1 MKPKSIWQTLSRRS
15 FLTVACTLLVSVV
28 TLIYFLPRESKFGYV
43 YELNKPWHYPQLIA
57 SYDFVIY
64 KTDDEVKRERDSVV
78 RQFVPYY
85 RVDSLVAEKQIAA
98 LRKDFYAGKFR
109 GIPVYYLPR
118 LVENLRQIYARGILD
133 VSDYEGFLKG
143 DSHVLRLIR
152 GQEATT
158 GEVENFF
165 TIRTAY
171 DYLLNRDRGALS
183 QEALREC
190 NLNDYLA
197 VNVKNDT
204 AKNRLELQSE
214 LSQVSDNIG
223 MVQSGQLVIDRGQ
236 IVNAEH
242 VRILNSLKKES
253 EQRMDPSRGY
263 WFIFAGQVIFVI
275 LLISLLFTYLKLFRR
290 DYFSSPHSVLLL
302 FSFVTVFPV
311 ITYLMM
317 AHHFYSVYLVPYAL
331 IPIFVRI
338 FMDSRTS
345 FMAVVT
351 SSLLSALSLHSPFEF
366 VLWQIVTGATVIYSL
381 RELTE
386 RSQLLRTVL
395 AVVVVGLV
403 ISIGYDLSQGLN
415 GDAFDRSR
423 IVYMIIGGILL
434 LFAYPLMYFVEKLF
448 GFTSSVTLVELTNTN
463 NPILRKMSKVAQGT
477 FNHSMQVSNLAAE
490 VADKIGAKAQL
501 ARTGALYHDI
511 GKVLNPAF
519 FTENQSGVNP
529 HDTISEERSAQ
540 IIINHVT
547 DGLRLAEK
555 YHLPQVIKEFIRTHH
570 GTGLVKYFYI
580 QYCNKHV
587 GEPVDEEAFRYPGP
601 NPQTREQAVVMM
613 CDSVEAASRSLKE
626 YTEESIT
633 QLVNR
638 IVDSQLAEGHFKEC
652 PITFR
657 DIADAKRTL
666 IDSLKT
672 IYHTRISYPEIKKPT
687 DQAQNSPLRGFKGTH
702 PWHFKMMRRKHER
715 QRMKYAE
722 PWKAFSASSGRK
734 MAERPLHYF
743 ALHFHALR

>member
-133 VSDYEGFLKG
+133 VSDYEGFLKS

-158 GEVENFF
+158 GDVENFF

-183 QEALREC
+183 QESLRGC

-587 GEPVDEEAFRYPGP
+587 GEAVDEDAFRYPGP

-702 PWHFKMMRRKHER
+702 PWHFNK
-715 QRMKYAE
+715 
-722 PWKAFSASSGRK
+722 
-734 MAERPLHYF
+734 
-743 ALHFHALR
+743 

>member
-1 MKPKSIWQTLSRRS
+1 MNPQSIWQTLSRRS

-118 LVENLRQIYARGILD
+118 LVENLRHVYARGILD
-133 VSDYEGFLKG
+133 VSDYEGFLKS

-183 QEALREC
+183 QESLRGC

-587 GEPVDEEAFRYPGP
+587 GETVDEEAFRYPGP

-702 PWHFKMMRRKHER
+702 PWHFNK
-715 QRMKYAE
+715 
-722 PWKAFSASSGRK
+722 
-734 MAERPLHYF
+734 
-743 ALHFHALR
+743 

>member
-143 DSHVLRLIR
+143 DSHALRLIR

-171 DYLLNRDRGALS
+171 DYLLNRDKGALS
-183 QEALREC
+183 QESLRGC

-519 FTENQSGVNP
+519 FTENQSGMNP

-587 GEPVDEEAFRYPGP
+587 GETVDEEAFRYPGP

-702 PWHFKMMRRKHER
+702 PWHFNK
-715 QRMKYAE
+715 
-722 PWKAFSASSGRK
+722 
-734 MAERPLHYF
+734 
-743 ALHFHALR
+743 

>member
-43 YELNKPWHYPQLIA
+43 YELNKPWHYPQLNA

-109 GIPVYYLPR
+109 GVPVYYLPR

-133 VSDYEGFLKG
+133 LSDYEGFLKG

-183 QEALREC
+183 QEALRGC

-263 WFIFAGQVIFVI
+263 WFIFAGQMIFVI

-587 GEPVDEEAFRYPGP
+587 GETVDEEAFRYPGP

-687 DQAQNSPLRGFKGTH
+687 DQAHNSPLRGFKGTH
-702 PWHFKMMRRKHER
+702 PWHFNK
-715 QRMKYAE
+715 
-722 PWKAFSASSGRK
+722 
-734 MAERPLHYF
+734 
-743 ALHFHALR
+743 

>member
-519 FTENQSGVNP
+519 FTENQTGVNP

-587 GEPVDEEAFRYPGP
+587 GETVDEEAFRYPGP

-687 DQAQNSPLRGFKGTH
+687 DQAHNSPLRGFKGTH
-702 PWHFKMMRRKHER
+702 PWHFNK
-715 QRMKYAE
+715 
-722 PWKAFSASSGRK
+722 
-734 MAERPLHYF
+734 
-743 ALHFHALR
+743 

>member
-1 MKPKSIWQTLSRRS
+1 M
-15 FLTVACTLLVSVV
+15 TVACTLLVSVV

-85 RVDSLVAEKQIAA
+85 RVDSLVAENQIAA

-109 GIPVYYLPR
+109 GVPVYYLPR
-118 LVENLRQIYARGILD
+118 LVENMRQIYARGILD

-143 DSHVLRLIR
+143 DSRVLRLIR

-171 DYLLNRDRGALS
+171 DYLLNRDKGALS

-236 IVNAEH
+236 IVNSEQM
-242 VRILNSLKKES
+242 RILNSLKKES

-302 FSFVTVFPV
+302 FSFVTVFPI

-702 PWHFKMMRRKHER
+702 PWHFNK
-715 QRMKYAE
+715 
-722 PWKAFSASSGRK
+722 
-734 MAERPLHYF
+734 
-743 ALHFHALR
+743 

>member
-1 MKPKSIWQTLSRRS
+1 MKPKSIWQSLSRRS

-118 LVENLRQIYARGILD
+118 LVENMRQIYARGILD

-171 DYLLNRDRGALS
+171 DYLLNRDKDALS

-236 IVNAEH
+236 IVNSEH
-242 VRILNSLKKES
+242 MRILNSLKKES

-587 GEPVDEEAFRYPGP
+587 GETVDEDAFRYPGP

-672 IYHTRISYPEIKKPT
+672 IYHTRISYPEVKKPT
-687 DQAQNSPLRGFKGTH
+687 DQAHNSPLRGFKGTH
-702 PWHFKMMRRKHER
+702 PWHFNK
-715 QRMKYAE
+715 
-722 PWKAFSASSGRK
+722 
-734 MAERPLHYF
+734 
-743 ALHFHALR
+743 

>member
-1 MKPKSIWQTLSRRS
+1 MKPKSIWQSLSRRS

-85 RVDSLVAEKQIAA
+85 RVDSLVAENQIAA

-118 LVENLRQIYARGILD
+118 LVENMRQIYARGILD

-171 DYLLNRDRGALS
+171 DYLLNRDKDALS

-236 IVNAEH
+236 IVNSEH
-242 VRILNSLKKES
+242 MRILNSLKKES

-587 GEPVDEEAFRYPGP
+587 GETVDEEAFRYPGP

-687 DQAQNSPLRGFKGTH
+687 DQAHNSPLRGFKGTH
-702 PWHFKMMRRKHER
+702 PWHFNK
-715 QRMKYAE
+715 
-722 PWKAFSASSGRK
+722 
-734 MAERPLHYF
+734 
-743 ALHFHALR
+743 

>member
-1 MKPKSIWQTLSRRS
+1 MKPKTIWHTLSRRS

-171 DYLLNRDRGALS
+171 DYLLNRDKGALS
-183 QEALREC
+183 QESLRGC

-587 GEPVDEEAFRYPGP
+587 GETVDEDAFRYPGP

-672 IYHTRISYPEIKKPT
+672 IYHTRISYPEVKKPT
-687 DQAQNSPLRGFKGTH
+687 DQAHNSPLRGFKGTH
-702 PWHFKMMRRKHER
+702 PWHFNK
-715 QRMKYAE
+715 
-722 PWKAFSASSGRK
+722 
-734 MAERPLHYF
+734 
-743 ALHFHALR
+743 

>member
-1 MKPKSIWQTLSRRS
+1 M
-15 FLTVACTLLVSVV
+15 TVACTLLVSVV

-118 LVENLRQIYARGILD
+118 LVENMRQIYARGILD
-133 VSDYEGFLKG
+133 VSDYEGFLKS

-171 DYLLNRDRGALS
+171 DYLLNRDKGALS
-183 QEALREC
+183 QESLRGC

-580 QYCNKHV
+580 QYCNTHV

-687 DQAQNSPLRGFKGTH
+687 DQTQNSPLRGFKGTH
-702 PWHFKMMRRKHER
+702 PWHFNK
-715 QRMKYAE
+715 
-722 PWKAFSASSGRK
+722 
-734 MAERPLHYF
+734 
-743 ALHFHALR
+743 

>member
-1 MKPKSIWQTLSRRS
+1 M
-15 FLTVACTLLVSVV
+15 TVACTLLVSVV

-118 LVENLRQIYARGILD
+118 LVENLRHVYARGILD
-133 VSDYEGFLKG
+133 VSDYEGFLKS

-183 QEALREC
+183 QESLRGC

-587 GEPVDEEAFRYPGP
+587 GETVDEEAFRYPGP

-702 PWHFKMMRRKHER
+702 PWHFNK
-715 QRMKYAE
+715 
-722 PWKAFSASSGRK
+722 
-734 MAERPLHYF
+734 
-743 ALHFHALR
+743 

>member
-1 MKPKSIWQTLSRRS
+1 M
-15 FLTVACTLLVSVV
+15 TVACTLLVSVV

-171 DYLLNRDRGALS
+171 DYLLNRDKGALS
-183 QEALREC
+183 QESLRGC

-587 GEPVDEEAFRYPGP
+587 GETVDEEVFRYPGP

-672 IYHTRISYPEIKKPT
+672 IYHTRISYPEVKKPT
-687 DQAQNSPLRGFKGTH
+687 DQAHNSPLRGFKGTH
-702 PWHFKMMRRKHER
+702 PWHFNK
-715 QRMKYAE
+715 
-722 PWKAFSASSGRK
+722 
-734 MAERPLHYF
+734 
-743 ALHFHALR
+743 

>member
-1 MKPKSIWQTLSRRS
+1 MKPKSIWQSLSRRS

-118 LVENLRQIYARGILD
+118 LVENLRHIYARGILD

-171 DYLLNRDRGALS
+171 DYLLNRDKGALS

-587 GEPVDEEAFRYPGP
+587 GETVDEDAFRYPGP

-666 IDSLKT
+666 IDCLKT
-672 IYHTRISYPEIKKPT
+672 IYHTRISYPEVKKPT
-687 DQAQNSPLRGFKGTH
+687 DQAHNSPLRGFKGTH
-702 PWHFKMMRRKHER
+702 PWHFNK
-715 QRMKYAE
+715 
-722 PWKAFSASSGRK
+722 
-734 MAERPLHYF
+734 
-743 ALHFHALR
+743 

>member
-1 MKPKSIWQTLSRRS
+1 M
-15 FLTVACTLLVSVV
+15 TVACTLLVSVV

-109 GIPVYYLPR
+109 GVPVYYLPR

-171 DYLLNRDRGALS
+171 DYLLNRDKGALS
-183 QEALREC
+183 QESLRGC

-501 ARTGALYHDI
+501 VRTGALYHDI

-702 PWHFKMMRRKHER
+702 PWHFNK
-715 QRMKYAE
+715 
-722 PWKAFSASSGRK
+722 
-734 MAERPLHYF
+734 
-743 ALHFHALR
+743 

>member
-1 MKPKSIWQTLSRRS
+1 M
-15 FLTVACTLLVSVV
+15 TVACTLLVSVV

-109 GIPVYYLPR
+109 GVPVYYLPR

-587 GEPVDEEAFRYPGP
+587 GETVDEEAFRYPGP

-702 PWHFKMMRRKHER
+702 PWHFNK
-715 QRMKYAE
+715 
-722 PWKAFSASSGRK
+722 
-734 MAERPLHYF
+734 
-743 ALHFHALR
+743 

>member
-1 MKPKSIWQTLSRRS
+1 M
-15 FLTVACTLLVSVV
+15 TVACTLLVSVV

-171 DYLLNRDRGALS
+171 DYLLNRDKGALS
-183 QEALREC
+183 QESLRGC

-672 IYHTRISYPEIKKPT
+672 IYHTRISYPEIRKPT

-702 PWHFKMMRRKHER
+702 PWHFNK
-715 QRMKYAE
+715 
-722 PWKAFSASSGRK
+722 
-734 MAERPLHYF
+734 
-743 ALHFHALR
+743 

>member
-1 MKPKSIWQTLSRRS
+1 MKPKSIWQSLSRRS

-109 GIPVYYLPR
+109 GVPVYYLPR

-570 GTGLVKYFYI
+570 GMGLVKYFYI

-587 GEPVDEEAFRYPGP
+587 GETVDEDAFRYPGP

-687 DQAQNSPLRGFKGTH
+687 DQAHNSPLRGFKGTH
-702 PWHFKMMRRKHER
+702 PWHFNK
-715 QRMKYAE
+715 
-722 PWKAFSASSGRK
+722 
-734 MAERPLHYF
+734 
-743 ALHFHALR
+743 

>member
-1 MKPKSIWQTLSRRS
+1 M
-15 FLTVACTLLVSVV
+15 
-28 TLIYFLPRESKFGYV
+28 
-43 YELNKPWHYPQLIA
+43 
-57 SYDFVIY
+57 
-64 KTDDEVKRERDSVV
+64 
-78 RQFVPYY
+78 
-85 RVDSLVAEKQIAA
+85 
-98 LRKDFYAGKFR
+98 
-109 GIPVYYLPR
+109 
-118 LVENLRQIYARGILD
+118 
-133 VSDYEGFLKG
+133 
-143 DSHVLRLIR
+143 
-152 GQEATT
+152 
-158 GEVENFF
+158 
-165 TIRTAY
+165 
-171 DYLLNRDRGALS
+171 
-183 QEALREC
+183 
-190 NLNDYLA
+190 
-197 VNVKNDT
+197 KNDT

-236 IVNAEH
+236 IVNSEH
-242 VRILNSLKKES
+242 MRILNSLKKES

-587 GEPVDEEAFRYPGP
+587 GETVDEEAFRYPGP

-687 DQAQNSPLRGFKGTH
+687 DQAHNSPLRGFKGTH
-702 PWHFKMMRRKHER
+702 PWHFNK
-715 QRMKYAE
+715 
-722 PWKAFSASSGRK
+722 
-734 MAERPLHYF
+734 
-743 ALHFHALR
+743 

>member
-118 LVENLRQIYARGILD
+118 LVENMRQIYARGILD

-613 CDSVEAASRSLKE
+613 CDFVEAASRSLKE

-687 DQAQNSPLRGFKGTH
+687 DQAHNSPLRGFKGTH
-702 PWHFKMMRRKHER
+702 PWHFNK
-715 QRMKYAE
+715 
-722 PWKAFSASSGRK
+722 
-734 MAERPLHYF
+734 
-743 ALHFHALR
+743 

>member
-1 MKPKSIWQTLSRRS
+1 M
-15 FLTVACTLLVSVV
+15 TVACTLLVSVV

-109 GIPVYYLPR
+109 GVPVYYLPR

-242 VRILNSLKKES
+242 MRILNSLKKES

-587 GEPVDEEAFRYPGP
+587 GETVDEEAFRYPGP

-687 DQAQNSPLRGFKGTH
+687 DQAHNSPLRGFKGTH
-702 PWHFKMMRRKHER
+702 PWHFNK
-715 QRMKYAE
+715 
-722 PWKAFSASSGRK
+722 
-734 MAERPLHYF
+734 
-743 ALHFHALR
+743 

>member
-1 MKPKSIWQTLSRRS
+1 M
-15 FLTVACTLLVSVV
+15 TVACTLLVSVV

-118 LVENLRQIYARGILD
+118 LVENMRQIYARGILD

-171 DYLLNRDRGALS
+171 DYLLNRDKDALS

-587 GEPVDEEAFRYPGP
+587 GETVDEEAFRYPGP

-702 PWHFKMMRRKHER
+702 PWHFNK
-715 QRMKYAE
+715 
-722 PWKAFSASSGRK
+722 
-734 MAERPLHYF
+734 
-743 ALHFHALR
+743 

>member
-1 MKPKSIWQTLSRRS
+1 M
-15 FLTVACTLLVSVV
+15 TVACTLLVSVV

-118 LVENLRQIYARGILD
+118 LVENMRQIYARGILD

-171 DYLLNRDRGALS
+171 DYLLNRDKDALS

-519 FTENQSGVNP
+519 FTENQTGVNP

-587 GEPVDEEAFRYPGP
+587 GETVDEDAFRYPGP

-672 IYHTRISYPEIKKPT
+672 IYHTRISYPEVKKPT
-687 DQAQNSPLRGFKGTH
+687 DQAHNSPLRGFKGTH
-702 PWHFKMMRRKHER
+702 PWHFNK
-715 QRMKYAE
+715 
-722 PWKAFSASSGRK
+722 
-734 MAERPLHYF
+734 
-743 ALHFHALR
+743 

>member
-109 GIPVYYLPR
+109 GIPAYYLPR
-118 LVENLRQIYARGILD
+118 LVENMRQIYARGILD

-183 QEALREC
+183 QESLRGC

-587 GEPVDEEAFRYPGP
+587 GDPVDEEAFRYPGP

-702 PWHFKMMRRKHER
+702 PWHFNK
-715 QRMKYAE
+715 
-722 PWKAFSASSGRK
+722 
-734 MAERPLHYF
+734 
-743 ALHFHALR
+743 

>member
-1 MKPKSIWQTLSRRS
+1 M
-15 FLTVACTLLVSVV
+15 TVACTLLVSVV

-109 GIPVYYLPR
+109 GVPVYYLPR

-133 VSDYEGFLKG
+133 VSDYEGSFKS
-143 DSHVLRLIR
+143 DFHVLRLIR

-158 GEVENFF
+158 EEVENFF

-171 DYLLNRDRGALS
+171 DFLVNRDKGALS
-183 QEALREC
+183 QEAFRSC
-190 NLNDYLA
+190 NLNNYLA

-687 DQAQNSPLRGFKGTH
+687 DQAHNSPLRGFKGTH
-702 PWHFKMMRRKHER
+702 PWHFNK
-715 QRMKYAE
+715 
-722 PWKAFSASSGRK
+722 
-734 MAERPLHYF
+734 
-743 ALHFHALR
+743 

>member
-1 MKPKSIWQTLSRRS
+1 M
-15 FLTVACTLLVSVV
+15 TVACTLLVSVV

-109 GIPVYYLPR
+109 GVPVYYLPR

-133 VSDYEGFLKG
+133 VSDYEGFLKS

-183 QEALREC
+183 QESLRGC

-345 FMAVVT
+345 FMAVVA

-702 PWHFKMMRRKHER
+702 PWHFNK
-715 QRMKYAE
+715 
-722 PWKAFSASSGRK
+722 
-734 MAERPLHYF
+734 
-743 ALHFHALR
+743 

>member
-118 LVENLRQIYARGILD
+118 LVENLRQIYASGILD

-171 DYLLNRDRGALS
+171 DYLLNRDKGALS
-183 QEALREC
+183 QESLRGC

-587 GEPVDEEAFRYPGP
+587 GETVDEEAFRYPGP

-702 PWHFKMMRRKHER
+702 PWHFNK
-715 QRMKYAE
+715 
-722 PWKAFSASSGRK
+722 
-734 MAERPLHYF
+734 
-743 ALHFHALR
+743 

>member
-133 VSDYEGFLKG
+133 VSDYEGFLKS

-171 DYLLNRDRGALS
+171 DYLLNRDKGALS
-183 QEALREC
+183 QESLRGC

-242 VRILNSLKKES
+242 ERILNSLKKES

-587 GEPVDEEAFRYPGP
+587 GETVDEEVFRYPGP

-672 IYHTRISYPEIKKPT
+672 IYHTRISYPEIRKPT

-702 PWHFKMMRRKHER
+702 PWHFNK
-715 QRMKYAE
+715 
-722 PWKAFSASSGRK
+722 
-734 MAERPLHYF
+734 
-743 ALHFHALR
+743 

>member
-1 MKPKSIWQTLSRRS
+1 M
-15 FLTVACTLLVSVV
+15 TVACTLLVSVV

-118 LVENLRQIYARGILD
+118 LVENMRQIYARGILD
-133 VSDYEGFLKG
+133 VSDYEGFLKS

-171 DYLLNRDRGALS
+171 DYLLNRDKGALS
-183 QEALREC
+183 QESLRGC

-242 VRILNSLKKES
+242 MRILNSLKKES

-587 GEPVDEEAFRYPGP
+587 GETVDEDAFRYPGP

-672 IYHTRISYPEIKKPT
+672 IYHTRISYPEVKKPT

-702 PWHFKMMRRKHER
+702 PWHFNK
-715 QRMKYAE
+715 
-722 PWKAFSASSGRK
+722 
-734 MAERPLHYF
+734 
-743 ALHFHALR
+743 

>member
-1 MKPKSIWQTLSRRS
+1 M
-15 FLTVACTLLVSVV
+15 TVACTLLVSVV

-381 RELTE
+381 RELIE

-587 GEPVDEEAFRYPGP
+587 GETVDEEAFRYPGP

-687 DQAQNSPLRGFKGTH
+687 DQTQNSPLRGFKGTH
-702 PWHFKMMRRKHER
+702 PWHFNK
-715 QRMKYAE
+715 
-722 PWKAFSASSGRK
+722 
-734 MAERPLHYF
+734 
-743 ALHFHALR
+743 

>member
-118 LVENLRQIYARGILD
+118 LVENLRHIYARGILD
-133 VSDYEGFLKG
+133 VSDYEGFLKS

-183 QEALREC
+183 QESLRGC

-587 GEPVDEEAFRYPGP
+587 GEAVDEDAFRYPGP

-687 DQAQNSPLRGFKGTH
+687 DQAHNSPLRGFKGTH
-702 PWHFKMMRRKHER
+702 PWHFNK
-715 QRMKYAE
+715 
-722 PWKAFSASSGRK
+722 
-734 MAERPLHYF
+734 
-743 ALHFHALR
+743 

>member
-109 GIPVYYLPR
+109 GIPAYYLPR
-118 LVENLRQIYARGILD
+118 LVENMRQIYAHGVLD
-133 VSDYEGFLKG
+133 VSDYEGSFKS
-143 DSHVLRLIR
+143 DFHVLRLIR

-158 GEVENFF
+158 EEVENFF

-171 DYLLNRDRGALS
+171 DFLVNRDKGALS
-183 QEALREC
+183 QEALRSC
-190 NLNDYLA
+190 NLNNYLA

-519 FTENQSGVNP
+519 FTENQTGVNP

-702 PWHFKMMRRKHER
+702 PWHFNK
-715 QRMKYAE
+715 
-722 PWKAFSASSGRK
+722 
-734 MAERPLHYF
+734 
-743 ALHFHALR
+743 

>member
-1 MKPKSIWQTLSRRS
+1 MKPQSIWQTLSRRS

-57 SYDFVIY
+57 SYDFVIC

-109 GIPVYYLPR
+109 GVPVYYLPR

-133 VSDYEGFLKG
+133 VSDYEGFLKS

-183 QEALREC
+183 QESLRGC

-345 FMAVVT
+345 FMVVVT

-702 PWHFKMMRRKHER
+702 PWHFNK
-715 QRMKYAE
+715 
-722 PWKAFSASSGRK
+722 
-734 MAERPLHYF
+734 
-743 ALHFHALR
+743 

>member
-85 RVDSLVAEKQIAA
+85 RVDSLVAENQIAA

-171 DYLLNRDRGALS
+171 DYLLNRDKDALS

-236 IVNAEH
+236 IVNSEH

-587 GEPVDEEAFRYPGP
+587 GETVDEDAFRYPGP

-672 IYHTRISYPEIKKPT
+672 IYHTRISYPEVKKPT
-687 DQAQNSPLRGFKGTH
+687 DQAHNSPLRGFKGTH
-702 PWHFKMMRRKHER
+702 PWHFNK
-715 QRMKYAE
+715 
-722 PWKAFSASSGRK
+722 
-734 MAERPLHYF
+734 
-743 ALHFHALR
+743 

>member
-1 MKPKSIWQTLSRRS
+1 M
-15 FLTVACTLLVSVV
+15 ACTLLVSVV

-109 GIPVYYLPR
+109 GVPVYYLPR
-118 LVENLRQIYARGILD
+118 LVDNLRQIYARGILD

-171 DYLLNRDRGALS
+171 DYLLNRDKGALS
-183 QEALREC
+183 QESLRGC

-687 DQAQNSPLRGFKGTH
+687 DQAHNSPLRGFKGTH
-702 PWHFKMMRRKHER
+702 PWHFNK
-715 QRMKYAE
+715 
-722 PWKAFSASSGRK
+722 
-734 MAERPLHYF
+734 
-743 ALHFHALR
+743 

>member
-109 GIPVYYLPR
+109 GVPVYYLPR

-143 DSHVLRLIR
+143 DSHALRLIR

-171 DYLLNRDRGALS
+171 DYLLNRDKGALS

-587 GEPVDEEAFRYPGP
+587 GETVDEEAFRYPGP

-702 PWHFKMMRRKHER
+702 PWHFNK
-715 QRMKYAE
+715 
-722 PWKAFSASSGRK
+722 
-734 MAERPLHYF
+734 
-743 ALHFHALR
+743 

>member
-1 MKPKSIWQTLSRRS
+1 M
-15 FLTVACTLLVSVV
+15 TVACTLLVSVV

-109 GIPVYYLPR
+109 GVPVYYLPR

-171 DYLLNRDRGALS
+171 DYLLNRDKGALS
-183 QEALREC
+183 QESLRGC

-587 GEPVDEEAFRYPGP
+587 GETVDEEAFRYPGP

-687 DQAQNSPLRGFKGTH
+687 DQAHNSPLRGFKGTH
-702 PWHFKMMRRKHER
+702 HWHFNK
-715 QRMKYAE
+715 
-722 PWKAFSASSGRK
+722 
-734 MAERPLHYF
+734 
-743 ALHFHALR
+743 

>member
-1 MKPKSIWQTLSRRS
+1 MKPKSIWQSLSRRS

-85 RVDSLVAEKQIAA
+85 RVDSLVAENQIAA

-118 LVENLRQIYARGILD
+118 LVENMRQVYARGILD

-171 DYLLNRDRGALS
+171 DYLLNRDKDALS

-236 IVNAEH
+236 IVNSEH
-242 VRILNSLKKES
+242 MRILNSLKKES

-311 ITYLMM
+311 ITFLMM

-345 FMAVVT
+345 SMAVVT

-587 GEPVDEEAFRYPGP
+587 GETVDEDAFRYPGP

-672 IYHTRISYPEIKKPT
+672 IYHTRISYPEVKKPT
-687 DQAQNSPLRGFKGTH
+687 DQAHNSPLRGFKGTY
-702 PWHFKMMRRKHER
+702 PWHFNK
-715 QRMKYAE
+715 
-722 PWKAFSASSGRK
+722 
-734 MAERPLHYF
+734 
-743 ALHFHALR
+743 

>member
-118 LVENLRQIYARGILD
+118 LVENMRQIYARGILD
-133 VSDYEGFLKG
+133 VSDYEGFLKS

-171 DYLLNRDRGALS
+171 DYLLNRDKGALS
-183 QEALREC
+183 QESLRGC

-587 GEPVDEEAFRYPGP
+587 GETVDEEAFRYPGP

-702 PWHFKMMRRKHER
+702 PWHFNK
-715 QRMKYAE
+715 
-722 PWKAFSASSGRK
+722 
-734 MAERPLHYF
+734 
-743 ALHFHALR
+743 

>member
-118 LVENLRQIYARGILD
+118 LVENLRHVYARGILD

-587 GEPVDEEAFRYPGP
+587 GETVDEEAFRYPGP

-702 PWHFKMMRRKHER
+702 PWHFNK
-715 QRMKYAE
+715 
-722 PWKAFSASSGRK
+722 
-734 MAERPLHYF
+734 
-743 ALHFHALR
+743 

>member
-1 MKPKSIWQTLSRRS
+1 M
-15 FLTVACTLLVSVV
+15 TVACTLLVSVV

-109 GIPVYYLPR
+109 GVPVYYLPR

-143 DSHVLRLIR
+143 DSHALRLIR

-171 DYLLNRDRGALS
+171 DYLLNRDKGALS

-587 GEPVDEEAFRYPGP
+587 GETVDEEAFRYPGP

-687 DQAQNSPLRGFKGTH
+687 DQTQNSPLRGFKGTH
-702 PWHFKMMRRKHER
+702 PWHFNK
-715 QRMKYAE
+715 
-722 PWKAFSASSGRK
+722 
-734 MAERPLHYF
+734 
-743 ALHFHALR
+743 